1 MFKGS
6 WKTTTA
12 AILGIISSAIT
23 LIALPLLDNDPNTSA
38 NFPAFIAAATLA
50 AGLLFSRDNDKS
62 SEDVGAK

>member
-12 AILGIISSAIT
+12 GILGIVAAAIT
-23 LIALPLLDNDPNTSA
+23 LIAVPLLNGQSA
-38 NFPAFIAAATLA
+38 HFAEFSAILMPAV
-50 AGLLFSRDNDKS
+50 GLLFSRDDDKS